1 MVSITTLFFDVGGV
15 ILTNGWDQVARE
27 KAASHFE
34 LNFAEFEQ
42 RHQAAVDAFEKGYL
56 GIDDYIAQVVFD
68 KPRGFTVAEFR
79 EFMYAQSKELKP
91 AHEFVDHLAH
101 SPKLFVACINNE
113 GREVNE
119 YRIVKFDLARNFKL
133 FFSSCY
139 VGLRKPDPAIFRLAL
154 DVTRRKAAECVFV
167 DDRVENLEGARRV
180 GLQTIQYR
188 NVSQLKQEL
197 RDLGVTPQPE
207 TKAKAA
213 PRGSRRK

>member
-1 MVSITTLFFDVGGV
+1 MGGITTLFFDVGGV

-42 RHQAAVDAFEKGYL
+42 RHQAAVDAFEKGRIS
-56 GIDDYIAQVVFD
+56 IDDYIAQVVFD

-91 AHEFVDHLAH
+91 AREFVDHLSR
-101 SPKLFVACINNE
+101 SPELFVACINNE

-119 YRIVKFDLARNFKL
+119 YRIVKFDLARTFKL

-139 VGLRKPDPAIFRLAL
+139 VGLRKPDPAIYRLAL
-154 DVTRRKAAECVFV
+154 DVTRRKTAESIFV
-167 DDRVENLEGARRV
+167 DDRAENLEGARRV
-180 GLQTIQYR
+180 GLQTIHYR
-188 NVSQLKQEL
+188 NVSQLKGEL
-197 RDLGVTPQPE
+197 RDLGVTPLPE
-207 TKAKAA
+207 MKTKAVS
-213 PRGSRRK
+213 RGSRRK